1 MSNTESSSTS
11 SSTSSSDFYIPNPVC
26 ALYQVVSV
34 ATAPVVILAV
44 GAVVI
49 ATGTAIV
56 GVATVGMTVDV
67 ATKRVRKVARA
78 AGL

>member
-11 SSTSSSDFYIPNPVC
+11 SSTFCDIPNPVC